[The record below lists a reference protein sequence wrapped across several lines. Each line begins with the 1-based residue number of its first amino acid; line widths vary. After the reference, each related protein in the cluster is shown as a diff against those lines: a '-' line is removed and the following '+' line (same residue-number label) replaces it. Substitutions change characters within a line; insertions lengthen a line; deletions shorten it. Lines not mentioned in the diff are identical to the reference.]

1 MIVLMKLNLPKDII
15 INIINYNLYLHQ
27 QNIKKIINY
36 NRAIKVIP
44 RIVEN
49 NIFKP
54 YIIITNKKYINKK
67 YINKR
72 LIKFIYKV
80 RNMNIIYYLFI
91 NENMKPKDISNL
103 YKI

>member
-1 MIVLMKLNLPKDII
+1 MKLNLPKDII
-15 INIINYNLYLHQ
+15 INIVNYNHYLHK
-27 QNIKKIINY
+27 QNIKKVINY
-36 NRAIKVIP
+36 NKAIKMIP

-54 YIIITNKKYINKK
+54 YIIVTSKKH
-67 YINKR
+67 INKR

-80 RNMNIIYYLFI
+80 RNINIIYYLFI
-91 NENMKPKDISNL
+91 DENMKPKDISYL

>member
-15 INIINYNLYLHQ
+15 INIINYNLYLHE
-27 QNIKKIINY
+27 QNIKKVINY
-36 NRAIKVIP
+36 NRAIKMIP

-54 YIIITNKKYINKK
+54 YIIITNKNYINKK
-67 YINKR
+67 

-91 NENMKPKDISNL
+91 DENMKPKDISHL